1 MAFLYFNQI
10 LESKESILMLDM
22 RYQYIF
28 SHVLGIDLDDNNII
42 YMKYY
47 NYIFKL
53 IDMMNINFYV
63 KSMESFIILSVM

>member
-1 MAFLYFNQI
+1 M
-10 LESKESILMLDM
+10 
-22 RYQYIF
+22 F

-53 IDMMNINFYV
+53 ILYDEY
-63 KSMESFIILSVM
+63 